1 MRSGAMKFGVVMDPI
16 GSIKPYKDSS
26 FAMLLAAQRRGWEC
40 WYLELGDLSVR
51 DGRAFGRSRPVEVRD
66 NPGDWF
72 TLGEPRLL
80 PLGELDI
87 LLMRK
92 DPPFDARYLH
102 ATQILALAERDGAL
116 VANRPAALQAVN
128 EKLFATHFP
137 DCIPPTL
144 VSSRE
149 EDIRAFLDAHGEIV
163 LKPLDVMGGQG
174 VFRIAR
180 GDMNLGT
187 AVELLTHNGAHW
199 IMAQKFLPAV
209 SSGDKRILLIDGEP
223 VPYALARIPPTG
235 EFRANLAAGGRGVG
249 VELNARDRWLCAR
262 IGPTLRAMGLHFV
275 GLDVI
280 GDFVTEINVTSPTCI
295 RELDACYGLDIAG
308 DLLDALARQSA
319 AA

>member
-1 MRSGAMKFGVVMDPI
+1 MKLGMVMDPI
-16 GSIKPYKDSS
+16 DSIKPYKDSS

-40 WYLELGDLSVR
+40 WYFELGDLLVR
-51 DGRAFGRSRPVEVRD
+51 DGIAYGHARSVSVSD
-66 NPGDWF
+66 NTSDWF
-72 TLGEPRLL
+72 SLGTPTLM
-80 PLGELDI
+80 PLAELDI

-102 ATQILALAERDGAL
+102 ATQILALAERDGVL
-116 VANRPAALQAVN
+116 VANRPSALQAVN

-137 DCIPPTL
+137 QCIPPTL

-149 EDIRAFLDAHGEIV
+149 ADIRAFLQEHGEIV

-174 VFRIAR
+174 VFRIKQ

-187 AVELLTHNGAHW
+187 AVELLTHHGTHW

-209 SSGDKRILLIDGEP
+209 TQGDKRILLIHGEP
-223 VPYALARIPPTG
+223 VPYALARIPPSG

-249 VELNARDRWLCAR
+249 VELTERDRWLCAQ
-262 IGPTLRAMGLHFV
+262 ISPTLRAMGLYFV

-295 RELDACYGLDIAG
+295 RELDACYGTDIAG
-308 DLLDALARQSA
+308 NLLDALAKNITQ
-319 AA
+319 

>member
-1 MRSGAMKFGVVMDPI
+1 MKLGMVMDPI
-16 GSIKPYKDSS
+16 DSIKPYKDSS
-26 FAMLLAAQRRGWEC
+26 FAMLLAAQRRGWSC
-40 WYLELGDLSVR
+40 GYFELGDLFVR
-51 DGRAFGRSRPVEVRD
+51 DGRAFGHARPVEGRD
-66 NPGDWF
+66 DTTDWF
-72 TLGEPRLL
+72 TLGEPRLM

-149 EDIRAFLDAHGEIV
+149 QDIRAFLDTHGEIV

-187 AVELLTHNGAHW
+187 AVELLTRNGQQW

-209 SSGDKRILLIDGEP
+209 SQGDKRILLIDGEP
-223 VPYALARIPPTG
+223 VPYALARIPPSG

-249 VELNARDRWLCAR
+249 VPLSERDRWLCAR
-262 IGPTLRAMGLHFV
+262 IGPTLRAMGLYFV

-308 DLLDALARQSA
+308 DLLDALARHRSA
-319 AA
+319 ASAP

>member
-1 MRSGAMKFGVVMDPI
+1 MKLGIVMDPI
-16 GSIKPYKDSS
+16 NSIKPYKDSS
-26 FAMLLAAQRRGWEC
+26 LAMLLAAQRRDWDC
-40 WYLELGDLSVR
+40 WYFELGDLFVR
-51 DGRAFGRSRPVEVRD
+51 DGAAFGHARSVTVRD
-66 NPGDWF
+66 NTDDWF
-72 TLGEPRLL
+72 TLGEPCLM
-80 PLGELDI
+80 PLSELDI

-102 ATQILALAERDGAL
+102 ATQILALAERDGVL
-116 VANRPAALQAVN
+116 VANRPIALQAVN

-149 EDIRAFLDAHGEIV
+149 GDIRAFLDEHDEIV

-180 GDMNLGT
+180 GDMNLST
-187 AVELLTHNGAHW
+187 AVELLTHNGTHW

-209 SSGDKRILLIDGEP
+209 TQGDKRILLIDGEP
-223 VPYALARIPPTG
+223 VPYALARIPPSG

-249 VELNARDRWLCAR
+249 VELTERDHWLCAQ
-262 IGPTLRAMGLHFV
+262 ISPTLREMGLYFV

-295 RELDACYGLDIAG
+295 RELDACYGIDIAG
-308 DLLDALARQSA
+308 QLLDTLRDTLAHQRET
-319 AA
+319 

>member
-1 MRSGAMKFGVVMDPI
+1 MKLGIVMDPI
-16 GSIKPYKDSS
+16 DSIKPYKDSS
-26 FAMLLAAQRRGWEC
+26 FAMLLAAQRRGWAC
-40 WYLELGDLSVR
+40 WYFELGDLSVR
-51 DGRAFGRSRPVEVRD
+51 NGLAYGRARKIEVHDRSS
-66 NPGDWF
+66 DWF
-72 TLGEPRLL
+72 DLSEAQDM

-102 ATQILALAERDGAL
+102 ATQILALAERAGCL

-149 EDIRAFLDAHGEIV
+149 AEIRAFVQEHGEIV

-174 VFRIAR
+174 VFRIR
-180 GDMNLGT
+180 QGDMNLST
-187 AVELLTHNGAHW
+187 AVELLTQNGRHW

-209 SSGDKRILLIDGEP
+209 TEGDKRILLIDGEP
-223 VPYALARIPPTG
+223 VPYALARIPPSG

-249 VELNARDRWLCAR
+249 VELSERDRWLCAQ
-262 IGPTLRAMGLHFV
+262 IAPTLREMGLYFV

-295 RELDACYGLDIAG
+295 RELDACFGLDIAG
-308 DLLDALARQSA
+308 DLLDSLARKRH
-319 AA
+319 

>member
-1 MRSGAMKFGVVMDPI
+1 MKLGMVMDPI
-16 GSIKPYKDSS
+16 DSIKPYKDSS

-40 WYLELGDLSVR
+40 WYFELGDLLVQDGLAYGHARRISVT
-51 DGRAFGRSRPVEVRD
+51 D
-66 NPGDWF
+66 NTSDWF
-72 TLGEPRLL
+72 SLGTPKLM
-80 PLGELDI
+80 PLAELDI

-102 ATQILALAERDGAL
+102 ATQILALAERDGVL
-116 VANRPAALQAVN
+116 VANRPSALQAVN

-137 DCIPPTL
+137 QCIPPTL

-149 EDIRAFLDAHGEIV
+149 ADIRAFLQEHGEIV

-174 VFRIAR
+174 VFRIQQ
-180 GDMNLGT
+180 GDMNLST
-187 AVELLTHNGAHW
+187 AVELLTHHGTHW

-209 SSGDKRILLIDGEP
+209 TQGDKRILLINGEP
-223 VPYALARIPPTG
+223 VPYALARIPPSG

-249 VELNARDRWLCAR
+249 VELTERDRWLCAQ
-262 IGPTLRAMGLHFV
+262 ISPTLRAMGLYFV

-295 RELDACYGLDIAG
+295 RELDACYGIDIAG
-308 DLLDALARQSA
+308 ELLDALAKNITQ
-319 AA
+319 

>member
-1 MRSGAMKFGVVMDPI
+1 MKLGMVMDPI
-16 GSIKPYKDSS
+16 ETIKPYKDSS

-40 WYLELGDLSVR
+40 WYFELGDLLLR
-51 DGRAFGRSRPVEVRD
+51 DGQAYGHARRVQVTD
-66 NPGDWF
+66 NTSDWF
-72 TLGEPRLL
+72 NLSAPELM
-80 PLGELDI
+80 PLAVLDI
-87 LLMRK
+87 VLMRK

-102 ATQILALAERDGAL
+102 ATQILALAEREGVL

-137 DCIPPTL
+137 QCIPPTL
-144 VSSRE
+144 VSSTDA
-149 EDIRAFLDAHGEIV
+149 DIRDFLQEHGEIV

-174 VFRIAR
+174 VFRIKQN
-180 GDMNLGT
+180 DMNLST
-187 AVELLTHNGAHW
+187 AVELLTHHGTQW

-209 SSGDKRILLIDGEP
+209 TQGDKRILLIDGEP
-223 VPYALARIPPTG
+223 VPYALARIPPSG

-249 VELNARDRWLCAR
+249 VELTARDRWLCTQIA
-262 IGPTLRAMGLHFV
+262 PSLKAMGLYFV

-308 DLLDALARQSA
+308 DLLDMLARKRN
-319 AA
+319 

>member
-1 MRSGAMKFGVVMDPI
+1 MTLGMKLGMVMDPI
-16 GSIKPYKDSS
+16 STIKPYKDSS

-40 WYLELGDLSVR
+40 WYFELGDLFLR
-51 DGRAFGRSRPVEVRD
+51 DGKAYGHARRVQVTDSHS
-66 NPGDWF
+66 DWF
-72 TLGEPRLL
+72 ELSAPELM
-80 PLGELDI
+80 PLAGLDM

-102 ATQILALAERDGAL
+102 ATQILALAEREGVL
-116 VANRPAALQAVN
+116 VANRPSALQAVN

-137 DCIPPTL
+137 QCIPPTL

-149 EDIRAFLDAHGEIV
+149 TDIRAFLHEHGEIV

-174 VFRIAR
+174 VFRIQQ
-180 GDMNLGT
+180 GDMNLST
-187 AVELLTHNGAHW
+187 AVELLTHNGTHW

-209 SSGDKRILLIDGEP
+209 TQGDKRILLIDGEP
-223 VPYALARIPPTG
+223 VPYALARIPPSG

-249 VELNARDRWLCAR
+249 VELTERDRWLCAQ
-262 IGPTLRAMGLHFV
+262 ISPTLRAMGLYFV

-280 GDFVTEINVTSPTCI
+280 GDYVTEINVTSPTCI

-308 DLLDALARQSA
+308 ELLDKLAHLRH
-319 AA
+319 

>member
-1 MRSGAMKFGVVMDPI
+1 MKLGMVMDPI
-16 GSIKPYKDSS
+16 AGIKPYKDSS

-40 WYLELGDLSVR
+40 WYFELGDLLLR
-51 DGRAFGRSRPVEVRD
+51 DGVAYGHTRRVRVMD
-66 NPGDWF
+66 TTSDWF
-72 TLGEPRLL
+72 DLGEPELM
-80 PLGELDI
+80 PLGQLDI
-87 LLMRK
+87 ILMRK

-102 ATQILALAERDGAL
+102 ATQILALAEQQGVL
-116 VANRPAALQAVN
+116 VANRPSALQAVN

-137 DCIPPTL
+137 QCIPPTL

-149 EDIRAFLDAHGEIV
+149 ADIRAFLHEHGEIV

-174 VFRIAR
+174 VFRIKQ
-180 GDMNLGT
+180 GDMNLST
-187 AVELLTHNGAHW
+187 AVELLTHHGEHW

-209 SSGDKRILLIDGEP
+209 TEGDKRILLIDGEP
-223 VPYALARIPPTG
+223 VPYALARIPPSG

-249 VELNARDRWLCAR
+249 VELSERDRWLCAQ
-262 IGPTLRAMGLHFV
+262 IAPTLRAMGLYFV

-308 DLLDALARQSA
+308 QLLDALATHRPRSSA
-319 AA
+319 A

>member
-1 MRSGAMKFGVVMDPI
+1 MKLGVVMDPI

-40 WYLELGDLSVR
+40 WYFELGDLFVR
-51 DGRAFGRSRPVEVRD
+51 DGQAFGHARPVEVRD
-66 NPGDWF
+66 NTRDWF
-72 TLGEPRLL
+72 TLGEPQVMS
-80 PLGELDI
+80 LGELDI

-92 DPPFDARYLH
+92 DPPFDTRYLH
-102 ATQILALAERDGAL
+102 ATQILALAERDGCL

-137 DCIPPTL
+137 QCIPPTL

-149 EDIRAFLDAHGEIV
+149 DDLRAFLDEHGEIV

-174 VFRIAR
+174 VFRFAR
-180 GDMNLGT
+180 EDMNVRS
-187 AVELLTHNGAHW
+187 AIELLTDGGRHW
-199 IMAQKFLPAV
+199 IMAQKFLPAI
-209 SSGDKRILLIDGEP
+209 SAGDKRILLIDGEP
-223 VPYALARIPPTG
+223 VPYALARIPPSG

-249 VELNARDRWLCAR
+249 VELTARDRWLCAQ
-262 IGPTLRAMGLHFV
+262 IAPTLRAMGLHFV

-295 RELDACYGLDIAG
+295 RELDACYGIDIAG
-308 DLLDALARQSA
+308 DLLDALARHRTTHTAS
-319 AA
+319 

>member
-1 MRSGAMKFGVVMDPI
+1 MKLGMVMDPI
-16 GSIKPYKDSS
+16 DSIKPYKDSS

-40 WYLELGDLSVR
+40 WYFELGDLLVR
-51 DGRAFGRSRPVEVRD
+51 DSLAYGHARRVSVTD
-66 NPGDWF
+66 NTSGWF
-72 TLGEPRLL
+72 SLGTPQLM
-80 PLGELDI
+80 PLAELDI

-102 ATQILALAERDGAL
+102 ATQILALAERDGVR
-116 VANRPAALQAVN
+116 VANRPSALQAVN

-137 DCIPPTL
+137 QCIPPTL

-149 EDIRAFLDAHGEIV
+149 ADIRAFLQEHGEIV

-174 VFRIAR
+174 VFRIQQ
-180 GDMNLGT
+180 GDMNLST
-187 AVELLTHNGAHW
+187 AVELLTHNGMHW

-209 SSGDKRILLIDGEP
+209 TQGDKRILLINGEP
-223 VPYALARIPPTG
+223 VPYALARIPPSG

-249 VELNARDRWLCAR
+249 VELTERDRWLCAQ
-262 IGPTLRAMGLHFV
+262 ISPTLRAMGLYFV

-295 RELDACYGLDIAG
+295 RELDACYGIDIAG
-308 DLLDALARQSA
+308 ELLDALAKNITQ
-319 AA
+319 